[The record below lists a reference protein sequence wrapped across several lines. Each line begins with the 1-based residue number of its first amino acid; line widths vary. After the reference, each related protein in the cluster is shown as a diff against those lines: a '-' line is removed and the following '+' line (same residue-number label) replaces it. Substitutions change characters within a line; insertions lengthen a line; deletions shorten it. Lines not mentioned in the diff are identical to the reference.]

1 MGGDCMK
8 NADKKST
15 EKIKEQNDYREEERT
30 PLDKFQNQKFSDS
43 IPLEDLK
50 INTKQEKFK
59 KKTQDDSQS
68 EKKYQADFDEE
79 ND

>member
-1 MGGDCMK
+1 MK

-15 EKIKEQNDYREEERT
+15 ERIKKQNDYREEERT
-30 PLDKFQNQKFSDS
+30 PLDEFQNQKFSDS

-50 INTKQEKFK
+50 INTKQEKLK

>member
-1 MGGDCMK
+1 MK

-15 EKIKEQNDYREEERT
+15 EKIKKQNDYREEERT
-30 PLDKFQNQKFSDS
+30 PLDEFQNQKFSDS

>member
-1 MGGDCMK
+1 MK

>member
-1 MGGDCMK
+1 MK

-15 EKIKEQNDYREEERT
+15 EKIKKQNDYREEERT
-30 PLDKFQNQKFSDS
+30 PLDEFQNQKFSDS

-50 INTKQEKFK
+50 INTKQEKLK

>member
-1 MGGDCMK
+1 MK

-15 EKIKEQNDYREEERT
+15 EKIKKQNDYREEERT
-30 PLDKFQNQKFSDS
+30 PLDEFQNQKFSDS

-50 INTKQEKFK
+50 INIKQEKFK

>member
-1 MGGDCMK
+1 MK

-15 EKIKEQNDYREEERT
+15 EKIKKQNNYHEEERT
-30 PLDKFQNQKFSDS
+30 PLDEFQNQKFSDS

-50 INTKQEKFK
+50 INTEQEKLK

-68 EKKYQADFDEE
+68 EKKYQTDFDEE